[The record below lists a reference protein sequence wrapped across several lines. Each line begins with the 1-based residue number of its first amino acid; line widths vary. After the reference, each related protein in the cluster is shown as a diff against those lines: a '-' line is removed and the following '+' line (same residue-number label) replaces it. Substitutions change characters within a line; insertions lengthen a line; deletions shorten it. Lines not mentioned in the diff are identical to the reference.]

1 MKQAELVQR
10 VKKVLV
16 EELNL
21 DITPDAIAEDD
32 LVYAPHI
39 RLDSLGY
46 LRLMHGIEQE
56 FHFEIKPE
64 EVGHILFERI
74 GDIVDFVAD
83 RTPG

>member
-1 MKQAELVQR
+1 MRKPR
-10 VKKVLV
+10 DKVLV

-21 DITPDAIAEDD
+21 DTDPGSISVDD

-46 LRLMHGIEQE
+46 LRLMHGVEQE
-56 FHFEIKPE
+56 FGFEIKPE
-64 EVGHILFERI
+64 EVGHILFETV